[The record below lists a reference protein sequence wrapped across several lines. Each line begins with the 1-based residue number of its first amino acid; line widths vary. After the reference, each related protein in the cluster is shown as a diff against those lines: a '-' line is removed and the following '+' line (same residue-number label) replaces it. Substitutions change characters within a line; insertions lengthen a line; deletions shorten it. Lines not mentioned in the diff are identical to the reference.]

1 MSVKVS
7 VSQAMTEYSTGQ
19 RLGEV
24 NGTTVGE
31 CLDQLV
37 IKVPNFKRWLFDE
50 NGNLHEYVDIFV
62 NKESAFPNPL
72 LSPVKDGDELYIMS
86 LIGGG

>member
-1 MSVKVS
+1 MSVKIS
-7 VSQAMTEYSTGQ
+7 VSQAMTEYSTGE

-24 NGTTVGE
+24 NGSTVRE

-37 IKVPNFKRWLFDE
+37 IKVPKMKRWLFDE
-50 NGNLHEYVDIFV
+50 NGKLYEYVDIFI
-62 NKESAFPNPL
+62 NKTSAFPEPL
-72 LSPVKDGDELYIMS
+72 KKRVKDGDELFIMS

>member
-1 MSVKVS
+1 MSIKVD
-7 VSQAMTEYSTGQ
+7 VSQALSENTSGT

-24 NGTTVGE
+24 NGSTVGE

-37 IKVPNFKRWLFDE
+37 IKVPNMKRWLFDE
-50 NGNLHEYVDIFV
+50 NGNLHEYIDIFI
-62 NKESAFPNPL
+62 NRESAFPNPL